1 MPKMDTTTFRNTV
14 REHGCH
20 RSITLME
27 PYSQGST
34 TVTFHY
40 DPQRGFAFVW
50 LTCTTR
56 DGTPLAVLGGA
67 YRLERDWHISLFTDN
82 ARRVWDDLT
91 ARGWVQIAQGSIG
104 YPATTK

>member
-1 MPKMDTTTFRNTV
+1 MKTHEFRNTV
-14 REHGCH
+14 TKHRCC

-40 DPQRGFAFVW
+40 DPDRGATFVW
-50 LTCTTR
+50 LTATTR
-56 DGTPLAVLGGA
+56 SGTPLAVLNDA

-82 ARRVWDDLT
+82 ARQVWDDLT
-91 ARGWVQIAQGSIG
+91 ARGWVEIARGSIG
-104 YPATTK
+104 YPVSTK